1 MKLLPRWL
9 TFFFLAFTFLLV
21 SSCSFPFYHRAPASK
36 EKPVSKKVI
45 ALLTDLGNKDFY
57 VGALKGTIYSIYS
70 DAVIVDITHQIS
82 PYNIKEGALTLYLAE
97 REFPAGTIFIAAVDP
112 GVGTS
117 RRPIVVLT
125 LDGKY
130 FVGPDNGI
138 FNFIYQAVGV
148 QRIYQIKNPKW
159 MRQTGVSKTFHGRD
173 LFAPVAAHLAA
184 GWPVEEVGPEMKDY
198 LLLSSNPVVKKG
210 NQIKSEVTAID
221 RYGNASLNIPEKLF
235 SSLGVNPGEEAVVHL
250 KNETVKVKWVSTYGK
265 VPEGASLLLISSTGF
280 LELAVNRGSAARKY
294 GLEIGEMVTIEKPE

>member
-1 MKLLPRWL
+1 MKLLPR
-9 TFFFLAFTFLLV
+9 FLAFLFLTFAFLLV
-21 SSCSFPFYHRAPASK
+21 SSCSFHRTSANK
-36 EKPVSKKVI
+36 EEPGSKKVI

-57 VGALKGTIYSIYS
+57 VGALKGTIYSIYP

-97 REFPAGTIFIAAVDP
+97 REFPAGTIFVAAVDP

-117 RRPIVVLT
+117 RRPIVVLS

-138 FNFIYQAVGV
+138 FNFIYREAGV
-148 QRIYQIKNPKW
+148 QRVYQIKNPKW
-159 MRQTGVSKTFHGRD
+159 MRQARVSKTFHARD
-173 LFAPVAAHLAA
+173 FFAPVAAHLAA

-198 LLLSSNPVVKKG
+198 MLLSLTPVVKKG
-210 NQIKSEVTAID
+210 NRIKSEVTAID
-221 RYGNASLNIPEKLF
+221 RYGNVRLNVSEKLF
-235 SSLGVNPGEEAVVHL
+235 SSLGLTPGEEVVVRL

-265 VPEGASLLLISSTGF
+265 VPVGASLLLISSTGF
-280 LELAVNRGSAARKY
+280 LELAVNKGSAARKY
-294 GLEIGEMVTIEKPE
+294 GLKIGAMVTIEKPE

>member
-1 MKLLPRWL
+1 MTFLFL
-9 TFFFLAFTFLLV
+9 TFAFLFS

-36 EKPVSKKVI
+36 EKTVSKKVI
-45 ALLTDLGNKDFY
+45 ALLSDLGNKDFY
-57 VGALKGTIYSIYS
+57 VGALKGTIYSIYP

-97 REFPAGTIFIAAVDP
+97 REFPAGTIFVAAVDP

-117 RRPIVVLT
+117 RRPIVVLS

-138 FNFIYQAVGV
+138 FNFIYREVGV
-148 QRIYQIKNPKW
+148 QRVYQIKNPKW
-159 MRQTGVSKTFHGRD
+159 MRQAGVSKTFHGRD

-198 LLLSSNPVVKKG
+198 MLLSLTPVVKKG
-210 NQIKSEVTAID
+210 NRIKSEVTAID
-221 RYGNASLNIPEKLF
+221 RYGNVRLNVSEKLF
-235 SSLGVNPGEEAVVHL
+235 SSLGVNPGEEVVVRL
-250 KNETVKVKWVSTYGK
+250 KNKTVKVKWVSTYGK
-265 VPEGASLLLISSTGF
+265 VPVGTSLLLISSTGF

-294 GLEIGEMVTIEKPE
+294 GLEIGARVTIEKPE

>member
-1 MKLLPRWL
+1 MRLLPRLL
-9 TFFFLAFTFLLV
+9 TFFFLTVAFLFS

-45 ALLTDLGNKDFY
+45 ALLTDLGNKDSY

-70 DAVIVDITHQIS
+70 DAVIVDITHQIP

-97 REFPAGTIFIAAVDP
+97 REFPAGTIFVAAVDP

-117 RRPIVVLT
+117 RKPIVVLS

-138 FNFIYQAVGV
+138 FNSIYREVGV
-148 QRIYQIKNPKW
+148 QRVYQIKNPKW
-159 MRQTGVSKTFHGRD
+159 MRQARVSKTFHGRD
-173 LFAPVAAHLAA
+173 FFGPVAAHLAA

-198 LLLSSNPVVKKG
+198 MLLSLNPVVKKG
-210 NQIKSEVTAID
+210 NRIKSEVMAID
-221 RYGNASLNIPEKLF
+221 RYGNALLNIPEKLF
-235 SSLGVNPGEEAVVHL
+235 NSLGVTPGEEVRVNL
-250 KNETVKVKWVSTYGK
+250 KNKKIKVKWVSTYGK
-265 VPEGASLLLISSTGF
+265 VPEGASLLLVSSTGF
-280 LELAVNRGSAARKY
+280 LELAVNRGSAAKKY
-294 GLEIGEMVTIEKPE
+294 GLEIGARVTIEKTE